1 MVDTGQGVHLVE
13 TGRSLHPYVRWEVA
27 FRIDREEEIGPQ
39 LRALGIG
46 LRDVKRVVL
55 AHLHM
60 DHDGGLSHFPNS
72 KILVASG
79 ELRTASGWAGRIRG
93 YLPNRWPSWFD
104 PLPLD
109 LTAEPFGPFAA
120 SRRLTEAGDVLAV
133 AAPGHTA
140 DHVSIVVQD
149 DATTFFL
156 AGDTSYNE
164 SLMLAGRVDGVS
176 PDERISRATLDAIK
190 GFARGRPT
198 VYLPTHDPQSS
209 ARLASRRL
217 AGDGG

>member
-1 MVDTGQGVHLVE
+1 M
-13 TGRSLHPYVRWEVA
+13 
-27 FRIDREEEIGPQ
+27 
-39 LRALGIG
+39 
-46 LRDVKRVVL
+46 
-55 AHLHM
+55 
-60 DHDGGLSHFPNS
+60 
-72 KILVASG
+72 
-79 ELRTASGWAGRIRG
+79 
-93 YLPNRWPSWFD
+93 
-104 PLPLD
+104 
-109 LTAEPFGPFAA
+109 
-120 SRRLTEAGDVLAV
+120 LAV
-133 AAPGHTA
+133 ATPGHTA

-198 VYLPTHDPQSS
+198 VYLPTHDPQSF
-209 ARLASRRL
+209 ARLAGRRL